1 MTTNDDQTPKNTNEA
16 NISAGVSCAAASG
29 SVAWEVGRMTV
40 HHTDFGQVAV
50 CGPTEWTL
58 TLSDNTETAL
68 REAVAQIW
76 RDSRGHIRQVWIR
89 PLNAQSLATAGAGLS
104 KP

>member
-1 MTTNDDQTPKNTNEA
+1 MTTKRRQKPKDTTEA
-16 NISAGVSCAAASG
+16 DSSAGVSCAAASG

-50 CGPTEWTL
+50 CGPVEWTL
-58 TLSDNTETAL
+58 NLSDNTETAL

-76 RDSRGHIRQVWIR
+76 QVSRGHIREVWIR
-89 PLNAQSLATAGAGLS
+89 PLNEPA
-104 KP
+104 